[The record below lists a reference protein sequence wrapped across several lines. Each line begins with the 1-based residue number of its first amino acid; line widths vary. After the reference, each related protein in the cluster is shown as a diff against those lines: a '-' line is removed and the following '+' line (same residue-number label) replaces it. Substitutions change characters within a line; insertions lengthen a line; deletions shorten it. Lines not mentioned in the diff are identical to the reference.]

1 MATQSIGRLIGA
13 PLHKIGSRFM
23 MLRHHPWSLLMM
35 KIETKTVTSSSQQ
48 SIERMQPDSFLTF
61 LTRFMLPMGA
71 MR

>member
-1 MATQSIGRLIGA
+1 
-13 PLHKIGSRFM
+13 
-23 MLRHHPWSLLMM
+23 MM